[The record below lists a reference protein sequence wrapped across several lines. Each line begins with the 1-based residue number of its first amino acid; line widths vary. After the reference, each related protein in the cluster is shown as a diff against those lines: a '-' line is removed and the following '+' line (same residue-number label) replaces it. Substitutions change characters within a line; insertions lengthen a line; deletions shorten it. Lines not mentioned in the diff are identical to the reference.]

1 MAEKTQSK
9 AQGAEID
16 AQAARDLYRR
26 MRLIRT
32 FEDTVQ
38 QQFQKGNVHGTTHL
52 YSGQEASGVGVCSM
66 LTEGDKVAGTYRGHG
81 HSIALGVEPQKLMD
95 EMFGRET
102 GACGGRAGSM
112 NVVDVESGL
121 IGCFGIVGGSIGA
134 ATGAALSEKLLK
146 TGNVAVAFFGDGTSN
161 QAYFHES
168 LNWAQIE
175 KLPVVFVCENNLYM
189 EFTPI
194 ENVTAGAI
202 GSRPQAMGIHYQ
214 QVDGNDV
221 FAVREAAAEAIE
233 HARSGAGPAFL
244 ETMTYR
250 FVGHSRSDPG
260 KYRKPGELDEWKQR
274 DPLILGRQSLQ
285 ERYGIESERLD
296 EIDADVAKEL
306 QEIVERGLAAPFPD
320 PADGGGEFK

>member
-1 MAEKTQSK
+1 MSDTTQSK
-9 AQGAEID
+9 PSGAEID
-16 AQAARDLYRR
+16 AAGARELYRR

-38 QQFQKGNVHGTTHL
+38 SQFQKGNVHGTTHL

-66 LTEGDKVAGTYRGHG
+66 LRDGDKVAATYRGHG
-81 HSIALGVEPQKLMD
+81 HSIALGVSPQKLMD
-95 EMFGRET
+95 EMFGRTT

-112 NVVDVESGL
+112 NVVDQEHGL

-134 ATGAALSEKLLK
+134 ATGAALSEKLLG

-161 QAYFHES
+161 QAYFHEC
-168 LNWAQIE
+168 LNWAQVE

-221 FAVREAAAEAIE
+221 FAVREAAAEATE

-260 KYRKPGELDEWKQR
+260 KYRKPGELDEWRQR
-274 DPLILGRQSLQ
+274 DPLILGRQSLE
-285 ERYGIESERLD
+285 ERYGIEPSRLD
-296 EIDADVAKEL
+296 QIDADVAKEM